1 MQTLSER
8 LSKVAF
14 MLNYVTQ
21 ALLQGIEDGTGMGG
35 EGELRLRLRIP
46 ANPSREASDSYLKK
60 LEYL

>member
-1 MQTLSER
+1 
-8 LSKVAF
+8 